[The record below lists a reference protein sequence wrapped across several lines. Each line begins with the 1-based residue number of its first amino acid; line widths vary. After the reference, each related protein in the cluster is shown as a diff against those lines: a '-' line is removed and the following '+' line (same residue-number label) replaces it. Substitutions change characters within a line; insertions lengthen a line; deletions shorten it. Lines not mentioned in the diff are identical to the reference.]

1 MLGKIN
7 IRSAKRMALAEKQ
20 INYFRWPFLDFFLD
34 LVGGGDDDLRFF
46 RDLRE
51 GDSLEVEDEPEP
63 EPDDE
68 LDDRRLFL
76 LDDGFRLRS
85 VDEERGLSRLE
96 GDLDR
101 DLDGDLDGDRV
112 RSFAGKEKLLKYQ
125 IEKSSIA
132 GKRKALKNNF

>member
-1 MLGKIN
+1 M
-7 IRSAKRMALAEKQ
+7 
-20 INYFRWPFLDFFLD
+20 DFFLD
-34 LVGGGDDDLRFF
+34 LVGGGDDDLRCF
-46 RDLRE
+46 RDRRE

-68 LDDRRLFL
+68 LEDRRLFL

-101 DLDGDLDGDRV
+101 DLVGDLDGDRV
-112 RSFAGKEKLLKYQ
+112 RSFAGKEKIIEIPDRKTWYRWKKESLK
-125 IEKSSIA
+125 K
-132 GKRKALKNNF
+132 